1 MLMPKYVALRPMR
14 YLNRMLQVGDEFE
27 PLPGDVRWATSRG
40 RAVAAT
46 DEPARRSPGRPPK
59 AKEPEPDPT
68 PAEEPWAAEPTR
80 SELLA
85 RAEELGVELPSGY
98 VDKAT
103 LAELIAEA
111 EKHAHEDTG
120 RF

>member
-59 AKEPEPDPT
+59 AKAQEPDPT
-68 PAEEPWAAEPTR
+68 PTEEPWEPGPTR
-80 SELLA
+80 ADLLA
-85 RAEELGVELPSGY
+85 RAEELGVELPAGY
-98 VDKAT
+98 VSKDK
-103 LAELIAEA
+103 LANLVAEA
-111 EKHAHEDTG
+111 EKRKHEDTG